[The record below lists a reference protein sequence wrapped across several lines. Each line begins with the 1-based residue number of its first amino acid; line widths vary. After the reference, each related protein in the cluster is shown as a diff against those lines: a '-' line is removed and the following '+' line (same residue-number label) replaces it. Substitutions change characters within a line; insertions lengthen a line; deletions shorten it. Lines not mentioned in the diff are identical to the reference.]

1 MLAGVWLNDLVQVA
15 AHEIGHA
22 LGLWHSRDV
31 RALMHP
37 NATYSRTWRIGH
49 DDVWA
54 VQRLYGKGVPES
66 ASPDVWPALMCAQHL
81 VAIWPQKRG
90 QSP

>member
-1 MLAGVWLNDLVQVA
+1 MNDLVQVA

-22 LGLWHSRDV
+22 LGLWHSRDI

-54 VQRLYGKGVPES
+54 IQRLYGEGLSLEAAPKPVSGRSQCWPLGS
-66 ASPDVWPALMCAQHL
+66 AHL
-81 VAIWPQKRG
+81 HCFEFYGTI
-90 QSP
+90 